1 MNIEEMTDVLAKK
14 HGFTKAF
21 AGRVF
26 DTVIETIRAELVADR
41 PVKIRNFGTF
51 EARES
56 YGKVRA
62 KFDDSPNF
70 FRVAREG

>member
-1 MNIEEMTDVLAKK
+1 MNVEDLTTTLAAR

-21 AGRVF
+21 ASQVLA
-26 DTVIETIRAELVADR
+26 TVLETIRTELKAGR

-51 EARES
+51 EARTS
-56 YGKVRA
+56 YTERRA

-70 FRVAREG
+70 FR

>member
-1 MNIEEMTDVLAKK
+1 MNIEELTSVVAKK

-21 AGRVF
+21 AGKVLG
-26 DTVIETIRAELVADR
+26 TVVETVRAEVAAGR
-41 PVKIRNFGTF
+41 VVKIRNFGTF

-70 FRVAREG
+70 FRAASEG

>member
-1 MNIEEMTDVLAKK
+1 MNVRELTDVVAKQ

-21 AGRVF
+21 AGRVVR
-26 DTVIETIRAELVADR
+26 TVIETIREEVKAGR

-56 YGKVRA
+56 YGEIRA
-62 KFDDSPNF
+62 KFEDSPKF
-70 FRVAREG
+70 FE